1 MAGAES
7 DAHGDLARHA
17 SVAGLASEQD
27 GFRLA
32 AVDAPGTIDTEGSL
46 SLVIAG
52 PDGDPVTDFVPGHGK
67 ELHLIVVR
75 ADGQHFR
82 HVHPGRG
89 AGGTWSIPWE
99 WGAAGTYRVYAD
111 FVPAR
116 TGVGMTLSTSV
127 HVAGDHIPVPTV
139 PAARASVAGFDVA
152 VDGDLVAG
160 VPSRLTVDIT
170 RDGRPVTALEP
181 YLGAF
186 AHLIA
191 LREGDLAF
199 LHVHPHGDQPRPGQ
213 TSGPEVVFVA
223 TAPTVGRYLLYLDF
237 QVDGRVHTAA
247 FVIDAAA
254 RKHTGSTGSDP
265 GAGHDPQVGHAHG

>member
-127 HVAGDHIPVPTV
+127 HTHRRDPSPPRAGRIAVAS
-139 PAARASVAGFDVA
+139 AAWG
-152 VDGDLVAG
+152 GL
-160 VPSRLTVDIT
+160 PMT
-170 RDGRPVTALEP
+170 
-181 YLGAF
+181 
-186 AHLIA
+186 
-191 LREGDLAF
+191 
-199 LHVHPHGDQPRPGQ
+199 PHNR
-213 TSGPEVVFVA
+213 VV
-223 TAPTVGRYLLYLDF
+223 
-237 QVDGRVHTAA
+237 
-247 FVIDAAA
+247 
-254 RKHTGSTGSDP
+254 S
-265 GAGHDPQVGHAHG
+265 